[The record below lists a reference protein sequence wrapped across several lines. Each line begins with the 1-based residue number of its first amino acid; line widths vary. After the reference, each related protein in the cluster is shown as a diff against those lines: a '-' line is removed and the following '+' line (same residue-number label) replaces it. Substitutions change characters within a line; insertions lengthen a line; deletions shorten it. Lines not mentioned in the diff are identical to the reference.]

1 MKPIYVKIGV
11 VIAAIVLI
19 ATGVFLFSD
28 ESEGGKIE
36 KLGDVVEDGAK
47 TGLVVPEYVVDEL
60 GIESIAD
67 LGDHAGAFDGKIVGI
82 DAGAGIMSSTERAIE
97 VYGLGF
103 SLSTSS
109 ESAMLTALDIAYTA
123 KTPIVVT
130 LWEPHWIMGS
140 EKYDLVFLEDPELV
154 YGESESIQSYGRP
167 GLADEDPVL
176 AGIMERYGYETKEF
190 ASLLAYIDHAKNDRD
205 VEETVAAAEWVE
217 ANPDL
222 LETWLDGVDDV
233 PGRGT
238 VKIGLVSWACAIG
251 SSNALKHVLEE
262 VGYTVELKY
271 LDAGP
276 MYEGLSRGSI
286 DVTTTVW
293 YPLTHASYLDR
304 YA

>member
-19 ATGVFLFSD
+19 ATGVFLFSG

-67 LGDHAGAFDGKIVGI
+67 LGDHAGAFGGKIVGI
-82 DAGAGIMSSTERAIE
+82 DAGAGIMSSTERAID
-97 VYGLGF
+97 VYDLGF
-103 SLSTSS
+103 SLRSSS
-109 ESAMLTALDIAYTA
+109 ESAMLTALDDAYKT

-154 YGESESIQSYGRP
+154 YGESESILSYGKP

-176 AGIMERYGYETKEF
+176 AGIMERYGYETDDF
-190 ASLLAYIDHAKNDRD
+190 AALLAHIEGSSLS
-205 VEETVAAAEWVE
+205 VEEAAAEWVE

-222 LETWLDGVDDV
+222 LEIWLGDV
-233 PGRGT
+233 TNVPDRGT

-251 SSNALKHVLEE
+251 SSHALKYVLEE